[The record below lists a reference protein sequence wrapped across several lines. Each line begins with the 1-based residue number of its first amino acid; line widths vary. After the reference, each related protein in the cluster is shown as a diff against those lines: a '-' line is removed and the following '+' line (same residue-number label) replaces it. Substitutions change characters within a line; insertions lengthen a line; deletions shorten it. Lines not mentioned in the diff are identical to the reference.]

1 MAARRPRRPP
11 TGATP
16 ALRLGGALIG
26 HALAVTA
33 DRRYEVWGKD
43 ADTLEEIGR
52 ELLGQVTRVSV
63 RLPRVLAEAA
73 VASWDR
79 EDGDEELPAETS
91 EQWATRDRAATLSL
105 IGLSIADRGVWE
117 GGEVVVDL
125 DAWFIG
131 NALQAADDARRG
143 EQGSTTAE

>member
-1 MAARRPRRPP
+1 M
-11 TGATP
+11 
-16 ALRLGGALIG
+16 
-26 HALAVTA
+26 TA

-43 ADTLEEIGR
+43 ADTLAEIGR
-52 ELLGQVTRVSV
+52 EFLGQVTRVSV

-79 EDGDEELPAETS
+79 EDGDEELPAETP
-91 EQWATRDRAATLSL
+91 EQYAARDRAATLSL

-117 GGEVVVDL
+117 GDEVVVDL

-131 NALQAADDARRG
+131 NALQAADDA
-143 EQGSTTAE
+143 